1 MSVRSGLD
9 RLAGRAESRLSNCS
23 TGRRV
28 VVAGAAT
35 IGAATLA
42 LSGLSGHAH
51 AQPLAAQDT
60 VDRSVVADAQQAAR
74 EATGGDRQYECFSR
88 IVEQES
94 DWDHTAQDPQSDA
107 YGLLQADPEDGT
119 ADAGSD
125 WRTDPATQA
134 RWAVQWLDERY
145 GSTCAAWDVWKQ
157 HDQP

>member
-9 RLAGRAESRLSNCS
+9 RLSGLAESRLSSCS

-51 AQPLAAQDT
+51 AQPLAAQEP

-74 EATGGDRQYECFSR
+74 DATDSDRQYECFSR

-94 DWDHTAQDPQSDA
+94 DWDHTAQDPESDA
-107 YGLLQADPEDGT
+107 YGLLQADPENGL

-125 WRTDPATQA
+125 WRTNPATQVQ
-134 RWAVQWLDERY
+134 WAVQWLDERY
-145 GSTCAAWDVWKQ
+145 GSTCAAWDVRKQ
-157 HDQP
+157 NDRP